1 MYITQPVLWPILSE
15 PQDHVL
21 LLDPLA
27 PCNLKHNTLRQVRR
41 ARLIKL
47 GEIWERRKTKQQL
60 EVFNHLEHFQ
70 GVGQTSN
77 RETLLTF
84 TWVFDPHV
92 SKLIWLVYWIWWSE
106 WVFSPTVMLFL
117 LTVWLVLS
125 SVSCVC
131 VLLLAAVSVL
141 TAWQYRVLSSGSPSV
156 RPDRPSTRSK
166 TATTASNAMDEG
178 DILRKLRKVSCVC
191 AVHEILLVNQIS
203 TKLSSVLDTRATS
216 SMSRFLDAIASSC
229 NWCCQWASEWLSDW

>member
-1 MYITQPVLWPILSE
+1 MQPVLWPIFFE
-15 PQDHVL
+15 PQDRVL

-27 PCNLKHNTLRQVRR
+27 PCNLKHNTLRQVRH
-41 ARLIKL
+41 ARLIRL
-47 GEIWERRKTKQQL
+47 GKIWERRKTKQKL

-92 SKLIWLVYWIWWSE
+92 SKLIWLVYWWSE
-106 WVFSPTVMLFL
+106 WVWKSLFSPAVMLFL
-117 LTVWLVLS
+117 LTVWLALS
-125 SVSCVC
+125 SVSCAC

-178 DILRKLRKVSCVC
+178 DILRELRKVSCV
-191 AVHEILLVNQIS
+191 HEAL
-203 TKLSSVLDTRATS
+203 
-216 SMSRFLDAIASSC
+216 
-229 NWCCQWASEWLSDW
+229 